1 MQTQLYSDVIV
12 WVTEKDKVTSLDRRD
27 SRVNTDGEWV
37 KTLPVEVLKTSL
49 ILKVALRSDFVFL
62 KNKKHFFQLDLLYLY
77 VCSLFKLF
85 LHKSQEN

>member
-12 WVTEKDKVTSLDRRD
+12 WVTEKDKVMTLDRRD

-49 ILKVALRSDFVFL
+49 ILKVALRSDFVCF
-62 KNKKHFFQLDLLYLY
+62 
-77 VCSLFKLF
+77 
-85 LHKSQEN
+85 

>member
-12 WVTEKDKVTSLDRRD
+12 WVTEKDKVMTLDRRD

-62 KNKKHFFQLDLLYLY
+62 KNIKHFF
-77 VCSLFKLF
+77 SA
-85 LHKSQEN
+85 